1 MRVAI
6 IGSGISG
13 LAVAHRLTGEH
24 EVTMFEAQPRA
35 GGHANTVPITLDG
48 LTYPV
53 DTGFLVLNERT
64 YPKLLEL
71 FAELDIELAD
81 SEMSFS
87 ASMQPAGIEWSGS
100 SLRTLFA
107 QPSNIASPRFLRM
120 IWDILRFNRQAT
132 ELALSANHVDQGD
145 STSKL
150 DEPLGQWLDSNRY
163 GRGFRQ
169 WYLLPMAAAIWSCP
183 MKTMNRFPIG
193 SFARFFHNHGLLQVE
208 NRPKWMT
215 VKGGSAHY
223 VNKILAGLNDVRL
236 ATPVLGVSRAR
247 FESTGQIDI
256 ETADGTE
263 AFDAVVLASHSDQTL
278 AMLKD
283 PSEQES
289 ALVGAIAYQKN
300 DAWLHTD
307 ARLMPR
313 EKRAWAAWNYFASAS
328 DPALDPMINGE
339 PRVSVTYWLN
349 RLQPLPFKSD
359 VFVTLNPVTE
369 PRTAKVLQK
378 ISYDHP
384 VLDQEAIAAQ
394 HAIKAMQGTRGTWF
408 AGAWLGYGFHEDG
421 LVSGLAVAKSISA
434 LCEGRALRQAA

>member
-13 LAVAHRLTGEH
+13 LAAAHRLASQH
-24 EVTMFEAQPRA
+24 DVTLYEAQARA
-35 GGHANTVPITLDG
+35 GGHANTLPVTLDDM
-48 LTYPV
+48 TYPV

-71 FAELDIELAD
+71 FAELEIELAD

-87 ASMQPAGIEWSGS
+87 ASMQPSGVEWSGNNLKS
-100 SLRTLFA
+100 LFA
-107 QPSNIASPRFLRM
+107 QPRNIGSPRFLRM

-132 ELALSANHVDQGD
+132 ELALLAGQPDQGD
-145 STSKL
+145 ETPGL

-163 GRGFRQ
+163 GRGFRE

-247 FESTGQIDI
+247 FESTGQIDVQ
-256 ETADGTE
+256 TAGATE
-263 AFDAVVLASHSDQTL
+263 AFEAVVLASHSDQTL

-283 PSEQES
+283 PSEQEV
-289 ALVGAIAYQKN
+289 ALLRAVVYQQN

-307 ARLMPR
+307 TRLMPR
-313 EKRAWAAWNYFASAS
+313 VKRAWAAWNYFASAS
-328 DPALDPMINGE
+328 DPALDSMVGGE
-339 PRVSVTYWLN
+339 PRVCVTYWLN
-349 RLQPLPFKSD
+349 RLQPLPFTSD
-359 VFVTLNPVTE
+359 VFVTLNPVDE
-369 PRTAKVLQK
+369 PRAESVLQK

-384 VLDQEAIAAQ
+384 VLDQQAIAAQ
-394 HAIKAMQGTRGTWF
+394 HAIKAMQGNRGTWF

-421 LVSGLAVAKSISA
+421 LASGLAVAKSISA
-434 LCEGRALRQAA
+434 QSEGRALRQAA